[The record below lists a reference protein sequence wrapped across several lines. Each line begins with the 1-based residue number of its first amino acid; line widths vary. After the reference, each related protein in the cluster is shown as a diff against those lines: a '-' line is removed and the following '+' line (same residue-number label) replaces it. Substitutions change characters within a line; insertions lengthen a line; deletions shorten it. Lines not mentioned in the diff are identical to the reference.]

1 METVNLLCKSLK
13 ESPLKNPE
21 NIIAIKLHAKKSKK
35 EALEKQKKII
45 KKITGE
51 EADISIRKSK
61 IDKALIAHQ
70 KKVKTS
76 VSLYTTKLVKE
87 HIKNIQVY
95 FDQLP
100 GQVQRV
106 AVYDGYLALYYPND
120 KSDGRKFM
128 SYALYQLV
136 YLNTDANRKTP
147 SWAKIIPVLKKLKP
161 KYEAL
166 KHYFTKLSV
175 PVGEGES
182 ENKRDDERDDDNR
195 ESIYQFF
202 SRSSE
207 KKAPVKMGNVS
218 NWRQKLSNFWPSK
231 IPFTNGVF
239 PSVEHAFHYAKLDY
253 IESPDKFVDT
263 VKTAREKYVAALP
276 TKKAGEESSEW
287 FKTTIKPLMLKIK
300 SSSGRAAMKK
310 MKIELRVKEWDD
322 KRAGIMRI
330 LIKKRFKHDDE
341 FRDII
346 MATGNHQLLHFEK
359 GRGSA
364 PSFWGGYIKKDTGK
378 LMGKNTLGKI
388 YMELRHTHRTANK
401 TPEKIPAK
409 PVRKKPVRKK
419 PTKLSRAKKF
429 DKEFQTRE
437 SLDDNNPLSLYYIS
451 LYEEKGK
458 SDVAIRWL
466 TKYGMFSGKKREDL
480 VKKYEKLK

>member
-1 METVNLLCKSLK
+1 
-13 ESPLKNPE
+13 
-21 NIIAIKLHAKKSKK
+21 
-35 EALEKQKKII
+35 
-45 KKITGE
+45 
-51 EADISIRKSK
+51 
-61 IDKALIAHQ
+61 
-70 KKVKTS
+70 
-76 VSLYTTKLVKE
+76 
-87 HIKNIQVY
+87 
-95 FDQLP
+95 
-100 GQVQRV
+100 
-106 AVYDGYLALYYPND
+106 
-120 KSDGRKFM
+120 M

-136 YLNTDANRKTP
+136 YLNTDANRKNP
-147 SWAKIIPVLKKLKP
+147 AWAKIIPVLKKLKP

-166 KHYFTKLSV
+166 KQYFTKLSV

-182 ENKRDDERDDDNR
+182 DNESGDESGGESGDESDN
-195 ESIYQFF
+195 ESDNESGGDLEPTYQFF

-231 IPFTNGVF
+231 IPFTGGVF
-239 PSVEHAFHYAKLDY
+239 PSVEHAFHHAKLGY
-253 IESPDKFVDT
+253 IESPDKFTDT
-263 VKTAREKYVAALP
+263 VKTAREKYVATLP
-276 TKKAGEESSEW
+276 TKKVGEDSSEW

-310 MKIELRVKEWDD
+310 LKIELRVKEWDD

-378 LMGKNTLGKI
+378 LIGKNTLGKI

-401 TPEKIPAK
+401 IPEKIPVKK
-409 PVRKKPVRKK
+409 PIRKKSGKKPIRKK
-419 PTKLSRAKKF
+419 PTKPSRAKKF

-437 SLDDNNPLSLYYIS
+437 SLDDDNPLSLYYIS
-451 LYEEKGK
+451 LYDEKGK